1 MGSALKSIAKIGAG
15 FIPGVGGILGSAI
28 GAIGG
33 AGKQAEQKYN
43 TTSTQ
48 SVDQTTTPTEAGYFG
63 GGREALTG
71 GFMDFLRQQD
81 QPIYGN
87 AAKATVF
94 NDLNDLAKDSIG
106 KIRGQLGGNS
116 GFKDSAIAG
125 VEQQRYGGLA
135 DFLTKLPGMEREA
148 QFARKSNLYGQG
160 MNFFGRAP
168 VGQTTKGSTTST
180 GSGTQAQYGQ
190 GFGGGFASNLGGY
203 MGNGS
208 GLGGGDSLA
217 SLFGRGGGW
226 NPSLAEGQF
235 RDIPLFGLG
244 GSKYGG

>member
-1 MGSALKSIAKIGAG
+1 L
-15 FIPGVGGILGSAI
+15 LGSAI

-33 AGKQAEQKYN
+33 SGKQGEQKYS
-43 TTSTQ
+43 STNSQ
-48 SVDQTTTPTEAGYFG
+48 TIDQTTTPTEAGYFG

-94 NDLNDLAKDSIG
+94 NDLNDLAQDSIG

-125 VEQQRYGGLA
+125 IEQERYGGLA
-135 DFLTKLPGMEREA
+135 DFLTKLPGMESEA

-168 VGQTTKGSTTST
+168 VGQTTKGTTSQT
-180 GSGTQAQYGQ
+180 GSGSQAQYGQ
-190 GFGGGFASNLGGY
+190 PFGGGFASNLGGL
-203 MGNGS
+203 MGAQGGLNG
-208 GLGGGDSLA
+208 GFG
-217 SLFGRGGGW
+217 SLFGGG
-226 NPSLAEGQF
+226 
-235 RDIPLFGLG
+235 IPAGMPMNYLPLSGFSGP
-244 GSKYGG
+244 KYS